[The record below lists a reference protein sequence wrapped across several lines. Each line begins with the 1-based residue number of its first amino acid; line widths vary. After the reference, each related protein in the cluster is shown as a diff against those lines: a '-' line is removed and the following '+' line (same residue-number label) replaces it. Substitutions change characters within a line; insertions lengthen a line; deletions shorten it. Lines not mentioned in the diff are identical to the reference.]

1 MYIILVTKL
10 FISKVFQIFLR
21 KWGERGVVYTECA
34 GEDAG
39 QWRIWIEN
47 VNSVLIHADNQTKKF
62 IMSASSN
69 YEIIIQ
75 RTFFKPIN
83 HHNHQ

>member
-21 KWGERGVVYTECA
+21 KRGERGVVYTEGA

-39 QWRIWIEN
+39 
-47 VNSVLIHADNQTKKF
+47 
-62 IMSASSN
+62 
-69 YEIIIQ
+69 
-75 RTFFKPIN
+75 
-83 HHNHQ
+83 

>member
-21 KWGERGVVYTECA
+21 KRGERGVVYTEGA
-34 GEDAG
+34 GEDAEE
-39 QWRIWIEN
+39 WRIWIEN
-47 VNSVLIHADNQTKKF
+47 VNSVLIHADDQTRKF
-62 IMSASSN
+62 IMSVSSN

-75 RTFFKPIN
+75 RTFFKPTYT
-83 HHNHQ
+83 

>member
-1 MYIILVTKL
+1 MYIISVTKL

-21 KWGERGVVYTECA
+21 KRGERGIVYREGA
-34 GEDAG
+34 GEDAEE
-39 QWRIWIEN
+39 WRIWIEN
-47 VNSVLIHADNQTKKF
+47 VNSVLIHADDQTKKF

-75 RTFFKPIN
+75 RTFFKPRYT
-83 HHNHQ
+83 